1 MIVLPAIDLKAGE
14 VVRLKQGDFER
25 KTVYSQ
31 NPLEIAEDFAAQGA
45 EWLHLVD
52 LDGASAGESK
62 NFNVIKKI
70 AAETELKI
78 QTGGGIRKKEDVK
91 HLLDL
96 GVKRAI
102 IGTLAVKDPETL
114 SEIIEEFG
122 AESILVSIDAR
133 DGKVAT
139 SGWLEESEKDM
150 LDFAKEMEALGVKYI
165 LYTDIGRD
173 GMLSGPDFAGLKKL
187 KKETDLKIIA
197 SGGIS
202 SNQDL
207 YNLAAADFYGAIT
220 GQAIYQ
226 GQVDIKEF
234 LSKLGDEVN
243 A

>member
-14 VVRLKQGDFER
+14 VVRLKQGDFKR

-31 NPLEIAEDFAAQGA
+31 NPLLIAKDFAAKGA
-45 EWLHLVD
+45 DWLHLVD

-70 AAETELKI
+70 AVETELKI

-91 HLLDL
+91 RLLDL
-96 GVKRAI
+96 GVKRVI

-139 SGWLEESEKDM
+139 SGWLEASEKDM
-150 LDFAKEMEALGVKYI
+150 LNFAKEMEALGVKYI

-173 GMLSGPDFAGLKKL
+173 GMLSGPDFEGLKKL
-187 KKETDLKIIA
+187 KAETDLKIIA

-207 YNLAAADFYGAIT
+207 YDLAAEDFYGAIT

-226 GQVDIKEF
+226 GKVDLKKV
-234 LSKLGDEVN
+234 LTKLGEVN

>member
-1 MIVLPAIDLKAGE
+1 MIVLPAIDLKSGE

-31 NPLEIAEDFAAQGA
+31 DPLAVAEDFAAKGA

-52 LDGASAGESK
+52 LDGAAVGESQ
-62 NFNVIKKI
+62 NYAVIKKI
-70 AAETELKI
+70 AAATDLKI

-91 HLLDL
+91 RLLDI

-102 IGTLAVKDPETL
+102 IGTLAVKDPEL
-114 SEIIEEFG
+114 LAAMIRKFG

-139 SGWLEESEKDM
+139 SGWLEASEKNM
-150 LDFAKEMEALGVKYI
+150 LDFAREMEALGVKYI
-165 LYTDIGRD
+165 LYTDISRD
-173 GMLSGPDFAGLKKL
+173 GMLKGPDFTGLRKL
-187 KKETDLKIIA
+187 KAETELKIIA

-207 YNLAAADFYGAIT
+207 YDLAAEDFYGAIT

-226 GQVDIKEF
+226 SKVDLEEVLK
-234 LSKLGDEVN
+234 KLGENN

>member
-31 NPLEIAEDFAAQGA
+31 NPLQTAEEFAAKGA

-91 HLLDL
+91 RLLDL

-102 IGTLAVKDPETL
+102 IGTLAVKDPDAL
-114 SEIIEEFG
+114 AEILEEFG

-139 SGWLEESEKDM
+139 SGWLEASERDM
-150 LDFAKEMEALGVKYI
+150 LDFAKEMEALGVRYI

-173 GMLSGPDFAGLKKL
+173 GMLSGPDFKGLKKL
-187 KKETDLKIIA
+187 KEETNLNIIA

-207 YNLAAADFYGAIT
+207 YDLAAEGFYGAIT

-226 GQVDIKEF
+226 EKVDLEEV
-234 LSKLGDEVN
+234 LTKLGEDN

>member
-14 VVRLKQGDFER
+14 VVRLKQGDFDR

-31 NPLEIAEDFAAQGA
+31 NPIKVAKKFAAAGV

-62 NFNVIKKI
+62 NLKIIKKI

-91 HLLDL
+91 ELLGL
-96 GVKRAI
+96 GIKRVI
-102 IGTLAVKDPETL
+102 IGTLAVKNPEL
-114 SEIIEEFG
+114 LQEMIAEFG

-133 DGKVAT
+133 KGKVAS
-139 SGWLEESEKDM
+139 SGWLEESERNM

-173 GMLSGPDFAGLKKL
+173 GMLSGPDFAGLRKL
-187 KKETDLKIIA
+187 KSETKLKIIA

-207 YNLAAADFYGAIT
+207 YDLAAEDFYGAIT
-220 GQAIYQ
+220 GQGIYQ
-226 GQVDIKEF
+226 GKVDLKEA
-234 LSKLGDEVN
+234 LKKLGEAND
-243 A
+243 

>member
-14 VVRLKQGDFER
+14 VVRLKQGDFKR

-31 NPLEIAEDFAAQGA
+31 NPLQIAKDFAAKGA
-45 EWLHLVD
+45 DWLHLVD
-52 LDGASAGESK
+52 LDGASAGKSK

-70 AAETELKI
+70 AVETELKI

-91 HLLDL
+91 RLLDL
-96 GVKRAI
+96 GVKRVI

-139 SGWLEESEKDM
+139 SGWLEASEKDM
-150 LDFAKEMEALGVKYI
+150 LNFAKEMEALGVKYI

-173 GMLSGPDFAGLKKL
+173 GMLSGPDFEGLKKL
-187 KKETDLKIIA
+187 KAETDLKIIA
-197 SGGIS
+197 SGGVS
-202 SNQDL
+202 SDQDL
-207 YNLAAADFYGAIT
+207 YDLAAEDFYGAIT

-226 GQVDIKEF
+226 DKVDLKKV
-234 LSKLGDEVN
+234 LKKLGGVN

>member
-14 VVRLKQGDFER
+14 VVRLKQGDFKR

-31 NPLEIAEDFAAQGA
+31 NPLQIAKDFAANGA
-45 EWLHLVD
+45 NWLHLVD

-78 QTGGGIRKKEDVK
+78 QTGGGVRKKEDVK
-91 HLLDL
+91 RLLDL

-102 IGTLAVKDPETL
+102 IGTLAVKDPEIL

-139 SGWLEESEKDM
+139 SGWLEASERDM
-150 LDFAKEMEALGVKYI
+150 LDFAQEMEALGVKYI

-173 GMLSGPDFAGLKKL
+173 GMLSGPDFEGLKKL
-187 KKETDLKIIA
+187 KAETNLKIIA
-197 SGGIS
+197 SGGVS

-207 YNLAAADFYGAIT
+207 YDLAAEDFYGAIT

-226 GQVDIKEF
+226 DKVNLKKV
-234 LSKLGDEVN
+234 LKKLGEVN

>member
-14 VVRLKQGDFER
+14 VVRLKQGDFDR

-31 NPLEIAEDFAAQGA
+31 DPLAVAKDFAAKGA
-45 EWLHLVD
+45 KWLHLVD
-52 LDGASAGESK
+52 LDGASQGESQ
-62 NFNVIKKI
+62 NFAVIKKI

-78 QTGGGIRKKEDVK
+78 QTGGGIRKKEDVQR
-91 HLLDL
+91 LLDL
-96 GVKRAI
+96 GVKRVI
-102 IGTLAVKDPETL
+102 IGTLAVKNPEL
-114 SEIIEEFG
+114 LAEMIKEFG

-133 DGKVAT
+133 DDKVAT
-139 SGWLEESEKDM
+139 SGWLEASEKDM
-150 LDFAKEMEALGVKYI
+150 LDFAREMEELGVKYI

-173 GMLSGPDFAGLKKL
+173 GMLSGPDFKGLRKL
-187 KKETDLKIIA
+187 KAETNLKIIA

-207 YNLAAADFYGAIT
+207 YDLAEEKFYGAIT

-226 GQVDIKEF
+226 SKVDLKEV
-234 LSKLGDEVN
+234 LAKLGEKN

>member
-31 NPLEIAEDFAAQGA
+31 NPLAVAKEFEAKGA

-52 LDGASAGESK
+52 LDGASEGESQ
-62 NFNVIKKI
+62 NLAVIKKI

-78 QTGGGIRKKEDVK
+78 QTGGGIRKKEDVRR
-91 HLLDL
+91 LLEL
-96 GVKRAI
+96 GVNRAI
-102 IGTLAVKDPETL
+102 IGTLAVKKPALL

-122 AESILVSIDAR
+122 ADSVLVSIDAR

-139 SGWLEESEKDM
+139 SGWLEASERDM
-150 LDFAKEMEALGVKYI
+150 LDFAQEMEALGVKYI

-173 GMLSGPDFAGLKKL
+173 GMLSGPDFKGLKKL
-187 KKETDLKIIA
+187 KAETNLKIIA

-207 YNLAAADFYGAIT
+207 YDLAASDFYGAIT

-226 GQVDIKEF
+226 GKVDLKDV
-234 LSKLGDEVN
+234 LKKLGELD

>member
-14 VVRLKQGDFER
+14 VVRLKQGDFKR

-31 NPLEIAEDFAAQGA
+31 NPLLIAKDFAAKGA
-45 EWLHLVD
+45 DWLHLVD

-70 AAETELKI
+70 TAETELKI

-91 HLLDL
+91 RLLDL
-96 GVKRAI
+96 GVKRVI

-139 SGWLEESEKDM
+139 SGWLEASEKDM
-150 LDFAKEMEALGVKYI
+150 LNFAKEMEALGVKYI

-173 GMLSGPDFAGLKKL
+173 GMLSGPDFEGLKKL
-187 KKETDLKIIA
+187 KAETDLKIIA

-207 YNLAAADFYGAIT
+207 YDLAAEDFYGAIT

-226 GQVDIKEF
+226 GKVDLKKV
-234 LSKLGDEVN
+234 LTKLGEVN

>member
-31 NPLEIAEDFAAQGA
+31 NPLEIAEDFAAKGA

-52 LDGASAGESK
+52 LDGASQGESK
-62 NFNVIKKI
+62 NFSVIKKI

-91 HLLDL
+91 RLLDL
-96 GVKRAI
+96 GVKRVI

-139 SGWLEESEKDM
+139 SGWLEASEKDM
-150 LDFAKEMEALGVKYI
+150 LNFAKEMEALGVKYI

-173 GMLSGPDFAGLKKL
+173 GMLSGPDFEGLKKL
-187 KKETDLKIIA
+187 KAETDLKIIA
-197 SGGIS
+197 SGGVS
-202 SNQDL
+202 SDQDL
-207 YNLAAADFYGAIT
+207 YDLAAEDFYGAIT

-226 GQVDIKEF
+226 DKVDLKKV
-234 LSKLGDEVN
+234 LKKLGGVN

>member
-1 MIVLPAIDLKAGE
+1 MIVLPAIDLKSGE

-31 NPLEIAEDFAAQGA
+31 DPLAVAEDFAAKGA

-52 LDGASAGESK
+52 LDGAAAGESQ
-62 NFNVIKKI
+62 NYAVIKKI
-70 AAETELKI
+70 AGAADLKI

-91 HLLDL
+91 RLLDI
-96 GVKRAI
+96 GVKRVI
-102 IGTLAVKDPETL
+102 IGTLAIKNPEL
-114 SEIIEEFG
+114 LADIIREFG

-139 SGWLEESEKDM
+139 SGWLEASEKNM
-150 LDFAKEMEALGVKYI
+150 LDFAREMEALGVKYI

-173 GMLSGPDFAGLKKL
+173 GMLKGPDFAGLRKL
-187 KKETDLKIIA
+187 KAETELKIIA

-207 YNLAAADFYGAIT
+207 YDLAAEDFYGAIT

-226 GQVDIKEF
+226 KKVDLEEVLK
-234 LSKLGDEVN
+234 KLGENN

>member
-31 NPLEIAEDFAAQGA
+31 NPLKIAEEFAAAGA

-91 HLLDL
+91 RLLEL

-102 IGTLAVKDPETL
+102 IGTLAVKEPEL
-114 SEIIEEFG
+114 LAEIIAEFG
-122 AESILVSIDAR
+122 ADSILVSIDAR
-133 DGKVAT
+133 EGKVAT
-139 SGWLEESEKDM
+139 SGWLEASERDM

-187 KKETDLKIIA
+187 KAETNLKIIA

-207 YNLAAADFYGAIT
+207 YDLAADDFYGAIT

-226 GQVDIKEF
+226 GKVNLKEVLKELGEVD
-234 LSKLGDEVN
+234 

>member
-14 VVRLKQGDFER
+14 VVRLKQGDFKR

-31 NPLEIAEDFAAQGA
+31 NPLLIAKDFAAKGA
-45 EWLHLVD
+45 DWLHLVD
-52 LDGASAGESK
+52 LDGASAGKSK

-70 AAETELKI
+70 AVETELKI

-91 HLLDL
+91 RLLDL
-96 GVKRAI
+96 GVKRVI

-139 SGWLEESEKDM
+139 SGWLEASEKDM
-150 LDFAKEMEALGVKYI
+150 LNFAKEMEALGVKYI

-173 GMLSGPDFAGLKKL
+173 GMLSGPDFEGLKKL
-187 KKETDLKIIA
+187 KAETDLKIIA
-197 SGGIS
+197 SGGVS
-202 SNQDL
+202 SDQDL
-207 YNLAAADFYGAIT
+207 YDLAAEDFYGAIT

-226 GQVDIKEF
+226 DKVDLKKV
-234 LSKLGDEVN
+234 LKKLGGVN

>member
-14 VVRLKQGDFER
+14 VVRLKQGDFDR

-31 NPLEIAEDFAAQGA
+31 NPLAVAQEFEAEGA

-52 LDGASAGESK
+52 LDGASEGESK
-62 NFNVIKKI
+62 NLPVIKKI
-70 AAETELKI
+70 AAETGLKI
-78 QTGGGIRKKEDVK
+78 QTGGGIRKKEDLK
-91 HLLDL
+91 TLLEL
-96 GVKRAI
+96 GVKRVI
-102 IGTLAVKDPETL
+102 IGTLAVKNPEL
-114 SEIIEEFG
+114 LAEMVEEFG
-122 AESILVSIDAR
+122 TESILVSIDAR

-139 SGWLEESEKDM
+139 SGWLEESKREM
-150 LDFAKEMEALGVKYI
+150 LDFAQEMESLGVKYI

-173 GMLSGPDFAGLKKL
+173 GMLSGPDFAGLRKL
-187 KKETDLKIIA
+187 KAETELKIIA

-207 YNLAAADFYGAIT
+207 YDLAAEDFYGAIT

-226 GQVDIKEF
+226 KQVDLKEV
-234 LSKLGDEVN
+234 LTKLGDQN

>member
-1 MIVLPAIDLKAGE
+1 MIVLPAIDLKSGE

-31 NPLEIAEDFAAQGA
+31 NPLAVAEDFAAQGA

-52 LDGASAGESK
+52 LDGAAEGESQ
-62 NFNVIKKI
+62 NYAVIKKI
-70 AAETELKI
+70 AAATNFKI
-78 QTGGGIRKKEDVK
+78 QTGGGIRKKEDVRR
-91 HLLDL
+91 LLDL
-96 GVKRAI
+96 GVKRVI
-102 IGTLAVKDPETL
+102 IGTLAVKDPEL
-114 SEIIEEFG
+114 LAELIEEFG

-139 SGWLEESEKDM
+139 SGWLEASERDM
-150 LDFAKEMEALGVKYI
+150 LDFAREMEALGVKYI

-173 GMLSGPDFAGLKKL
+173 GMLSGPDFAGLRKL
-187 KKETDLKIIA
+187 QLETELKIIA

-207 YNLAAADFYGAIT
+207 YDLAAENFYGAIT

-226 GQVDIKEF
+226 GKVDLKKVLVE
-234 LSKLGDEVN
+234 LGEKN

>member
-14 VVRLKQGDFER
+14 VVRLKEGDFER

-31 NPLEIAEDFAAQGA
+31 NPLKIAEDFAAKGA

-78 QTGGGIRKKEDVK
+78 QTGGGIRKREDVK
-91 HLLDL
+91 RLLEL
-96 GVKRAI
+96 GVERVI
-102 IGTLAVKDPETL
+102 IGTLAVKNPDKL
-114 SEIIEEFG
+114 AEIIEEFG

-150 LDFAKEMEALGVKYI
+150 VDFAGEMEALGVKYI

-173 GMLSGPDFAGLKKL
+173 GMLSGPDFEGLKKL
-187 KKETDLKIIA
+187 KEKTKLKIIA

-207 YNLAAADFYGAIT
+207 YALAAQGFYGAIT

-226 GQVDIKEF
+226 GKVDLKEV
-234 LSKLGDEVN
+234 LSKLGEVD

>member
-1 MIVLPAIDLKAGE
+1 MIVLTAIDLKAGE
-14 VVRLKQGDFER
+14 VVRLKQGDFKR

-31 NPLEIAEDFAAQGA
+31 NPLQIAKDFAANGA
-45 EWLHLVD
+45 NWLHLVD

-78 QTGGGIRKKEDVK
+78 QTGGGVRKKEDVK
-91 HLLDL
+91 RLLDL

-102 IGTLAVKDPETL
+102 IGTLAVKDPEIL

-139 SGWLEESEKDM
+139 SGWLEASERDM
-150 LDFAKEMEALGVKYI
+150 LDFAQEMEALGVKYI

-173 GMLSGPDFAGLKKL
+173 GMLSGPDFEGLKKL
-187 KKETDLKIIA
+187 KAETNLKIIA
-197 SGGIS
+197 SGGVS

-207 YNLAAADFYGAIT
+207 YDLAAEDFYGAIT

-226 GQVDIKEF
+226 DKVNLKKV
-234 LSKLGDEVN
+234 LKKLGEVN

>member
-1 MIVLPAIDLKAGE
+1 MIVLPAIDLKSGE

-25 KTVYSQ
+25 ETVYSQ
-31 NPLEIAEDFAAQGA
+31 DPLAVAEDFAAKGA

-52 LDGASAGESK
+52 LDGAAVGESQ
-62 NFNVIKKI
+62 NYAVIKKI
-70 AAETELKI
+70 AAATDLKI

-91 HLLDL
+91 RLLDI

-102 IGTLAVKDPETL
+102 IGTLAVKDPEL
-114 SEIIEEFG
+114 LAAMIRKFG

-139 SGWLEESEKDM
+139 SGWLEASEKNM
-150 LDFAKEMEALGVKYI
+150 LDFAREMEALGVKYI
-165 LYTDIGRD
+165 LYTDISRD
-173 GMLSGPDFAGLKKL
+173 GMLKGPDFTGLRKL
-187 KKETDLKIIA
+187 KAETELKIIA

-207 YNLAAADFYGAIT
+207 YDLAAEDFYGAIT

-226 GQVDIKEF
+226 SKVDLEEVLK
-234 LSKLGDEVN
+234 KLGENN

>member
-31 NPLEIAEDFAAQGA
+31 DPLAVAEDFAAAGA

-62 NFNVIKKI
+62 NFSVIKKI
-70 AAETELKI
+70 ALETELKI

-91 HLLDL
+91 RLLDL
-96 GVKRAI
+96 GVNRAI
-102 IGTLAVKDPETL
+102 IGTLAVKDPDL
-114 SEIIEEFG
+114 LAEIIAEFG

-139 SGWLEESEKDM
+139 SGWLEASEKDM
-150 LDFAKEMEALGVKYI
+150 LDFAQEMEAIGVKYI

-187 KKETDLKIIA
+187 KSATGLKIIA

-202 SNQDL
+202 SNRDL
-207 YNLAAADFYGAIT
+207 YDLAAADFYGAIT

-226 GQVDIKEF
+226 GKVDLKEV
-234 LSKLGDEVN
+234 LKKQGEEN

>member
-1 MIVLPAIDLKAGE
+1 MIVLPAIDLKSGE
-14 VVRLKQGDFER
+14 VVRLKQGDFDR

-31 NPLEIAEDFAAQGA
+31 EPLAVAEDFAARGA

-52 LDGASAGESK
+52 LDGAAAGESQ
-62 NFNVIKKI
+62 NYAVIKKI
-70 AAETELKI
+70 AAKTELKI
-78 QTGGGIRKKEDVK
+78 QTGGGIRKKEDVRR
-91 HLLDL
+91 LLEI

-102 IGTLAVKDPETL
+102 IGTLAVKDPEL
-114 SEIIEEFG
+114 LAEMIEEFG

-139 SGWLEESEKDM
+139 SGWLEASERDM
-150 LDFAKEMEALGVKYI
+150 LDFAREMEALGVKYI

-173 GMLSGPDFAGLKKL
+173 GMLSGPDFKGLRRL
-187 KKETDLKIIA
+187 KEETELKIIA

-207 YNLAAADFYGAIT
+207 YDLAAEGFYGAIT

-226 GQVDIKEF
+226 GKVDLKEV
-234 LSKLGDEVN
+234 LKKLGEKD

>member
-1 MIVLPAIDLKAGE
+1 MIVLPAIDLKSGE
-14 VVRLKQGDFER
+14 VVRLKQGDFEQ

-31 NPLEIAEDFAAQGA
+31 DPLAVAEDFAEKGA
-45 EWLHLVD
+45 NWLHLVD
-52 LDGASAGESK
+52 LDGAAAGESQ
-62 NFNVIKKI
+62 NYAVIKKI
-70 AAETELKI
+70 AAATDLKI

-91 HLLDL
+91 RLLDI

-102 IGTLAVKDPETL
+102 IGTLAVKNPELLT
-114 SEIIEEFG
+114 EIIKEFG

-139 SGWLEESEKDM
+139 SGWLEASEKDM
-150 LDFAKEMEALGVKYI
+150 LDFAREMEALGVKYI

-173 GMLSGPDFAGLKKL
+173 GMLSGPDYAGLRRL
-187 KKETDLKIIA
+187 KAETELKIIA

-202 SNQDL
+202 SNHDL
-207 YNLAAADFYGAIT
+207 YNLAAEDFYGAIT

-226 GQVDIKEF
+226 GEVDLKEV
-234 LSKLGDEVN
+234 LAKLGGKN

>member
-31 NPLEIAEDFAAQGA
+31 NPLAVAKNFEAEGA
-45 EWLHLVD
+45 KWLHLVD
-52 LDGASAGESK
+52 LDGASEGESQ
-62 NFNVIKKI
+62 NYAVIKKI
-70 AAETELKI
+70 AEETELKI
-78 QTGGGIRKKEDVK
+78 QTGGGIRSREDVRR
-91 HLLDL
+91 LLKL
-96 GVKRAI
+96 GVKRVI
-102 IGTLAVKDPETL
+102 IGTLAVKNPEL
-114 SEIIEEFG
+114 LAEIIKEFG
-122 AESILVSIDAR
+122 ADSILVSIDAR
-133 DGKVAT
+133 EGKVAT

-150 LDFAKEMEALGVKYI
+150 LDFEEEMESLGVKYI

-173 GMLSGPDFAGLKKL
+173 GMLSGPDFEGLKKL
-187 KKETDLKIIA
+187 KSKTELNIIA

-207 YNLAAADFYGAIT
+207 YELAAENFYGAIT

-226 GQVDIKEF
+226 EKVDLKEI
-234 LSKLGDEVN
+234 LKELGDQN

>member
-31 NPLEIAEDFAAQGA
+31 NPLQTAEEFAAKGA

-52 LDGASAGESK
+52 LDGASAGKSK

-91 HLLDL
+91 RLLDL
-96 GVKRAI
+96 GIERAI
-102 IGTLAVKDPETL
+102 IGTLAVKAPETL
-114 SEIIEEFG
+114 GEIIEEFG

-139 SGWLEESEKDM
+139 SGWLEESERDM
-150 LDFAKEMEALGVKYI
+150 LDFAREMEALGVRYV

-187 KKETDLKIIA
+187 KAETGLKIIA

-207 YNLAAADFYGAIT
+207 YDLAAEDFYGAIT

-226 GQVDIKEF
+226 NKVDLEEV
-234 LSKLGDEVN
+234 LMKLGEVN

>member
-14 VVRLKQGDFER
+14 VVRLKQGDFKR

-31 NPLEIAEDFAAQGA
+31 NPLQIAKDFAAKGA
-45 EWLHLVD
+45 DWLHLVD
-52 LDGASAGESK
+52 LDGASAGETK

-70 AAETELKI
+70 VAETELKI

-91 HLLDL
+91 RLLDL
-96 GVKRAI
+96 GVKRVI
-102 IGTLAVKDPETL
+102 IGTLAVKEPETL

-139 SGWLEESEKDM
+139 SGWLEASEKDM
-150 LDFAKEMEALGVKYI
+150 LNFAKEMEALGVKYI

-173 GMLSGPDFAGLKKL
+173 GMLSGPDFEGLKKL
-187 KKETDLKIIA
+187 KAETNLKIIA
-197 SGGIS
+197 SGGVS
-202 SNQDL
+202 SDQDL
-207 YNLAAADFYGAIT
+207 YDLAAEDFYGAIT

-226 GQVDIKEF
+226 DKVDLKKV
-234 LSKLGDEVN
+234 LKKLGEVN

>member
-31 NPLEIAEDFAAQGA
+31 NPLEIAESFAAKGA

-52 LDGASAGESK
+52 LDGASAGENK

-91 HLLDL
+91 RLLDL

-114 SEIIEEFG
+114 SEILAEFG

-139 SGWLEESEKDM
+139 SGWLEASERNM
-150 LDFAKEMEALGVKYI
+150 FDFAKEMEALGVKYI

-173 GMLSGPDFAGLKKL
+173 GMLSGPDFSGLKKL
-187 KKETDLKIIA
+187 KEETNLNIIA

-207 YNLAAADFYGAIT
+207 YDLAAEDFYGAIT

-226 GQVDIKEF
+226 GKVDLEKALI
-234 LSKLGDEVN
+234 KLGENN